1 MSNTEVIDKIE
12 EAVKLKVPN
21 MYKVI
26 LHNDETTTFDFVLL
40 VLTQIFHRT
49 IEDAIELTTAIHL
62 EGQGVAGAPYTR
74 EIAEEK
80 ANETVVF
87 SRANGYPLTATFE
100 EI

>member
-1 MSNTEVIDKIE
+1 MSNTEVINRIE
-12 EAVKLKVPN
+12 EVVKFKVPK

-40 VLTQIFHRT
+40 VLTQIFHKT
-49 IEDAIELTTAIHL
+49 VEDAIEVTTGIHVD
-62 EGQGVAGAPYTR
+62 GQGIAGSPYTR

-80 ANETVVF
+80 ANETVLL

-100 EI
+100 QI